1 MKLIHFYIHTLH
13 LYGTQCLL
21 ANMKDARFDSKYD
34 IPGTRARHGARW
46 SYVSDPRECVSKT
59 NDECRSV
66 GASWRHGARQRG
78 EEARHIAPYILDKS
92 GHHARRRAWF
102 LGIGEGNR
110 HTSRH
115 SSTRA
120 PD

>member
-78 EEARHIAPYILDKS
+78 EEARYAWTNLGTTRDD
-92 GHHARRRAWF
+92 ARF
-102 LGIGEGNR
+102 LGIGEGMKR
-110 HTSRH
+110 QR
-115 SSTRA
+115 
-120 PD
+120 